1 MKETNKWSVR
11 DVITMVLLSA
21 VLIVIQLVVNMVCM
35 ANDFVSMVL
44 SVGITMFLCAP
55 VYMLMVSRIGK
66 RFVTL
71 IYMTILGV
79 IFLLMGN
86 WFLLPY
92 YVLVGILCEL
102 ILWKEGSCQ
111 KPKRLTAAWTAE
123 PAVQRGQSAAH
134 LVLLGYL
141 LRFCAGKRYGA
152 ELHRFLCALL
162 HLSRLA
168 GLYSAVYDADGLF
181 RLHGGQSADPQAF
194 SEGRRSMRAD
204 ASFAVPVK
212 LWALLCVFA
221 GVTIGGNV
229 LLTCILTG
237 GALLYLVLQR
247 NFRLAASYGCFYLLL
262 ALLLYG
268 IRFHG
273 LRMPV
278 FSEFYVLMFWN
289 LSPVF
294 LVSWDLITTPPG
306 MLSAFLSRLRM
317 PTPFILGLLVVFRFF
332 PTMRTELKGVGRSMK
347 NRGRTAAGQ
356 LLAHPVQ
363 SMEYVLVPFL
373 LRVLQLADQLSVSAV
388 ARGAERP
395 GVRGSYYE
403 KRAGTRDHIAAA
415 VCAIVTASYLV
426 LERSMA

>member
-1 MKETNKWSVR
+1 
-11 DVITMVLLSA
+11 
-21 VLIVIQLVVNMVCM
+21 
-35 ANDFVSMVL
+35 
-44 SVGITMFLCAP
+44 
-55 VYMLMVSRIGK
+55 
-66 RFVTL
+66 
-71 IYMTILGV
+71 
-79 IFLLMGN
+79 
-86 WFLLPY
+86 
-92 YVLVGILCEL
+92 
-102 ILWKEGSCQ
+102 
-111 KPKRLTAAWTAE
+111 
-123 PAVQRGQSAAH
+123 
-134 LVLLGYL
+134 
-141 LRFCAGKRYGA
+141 
-152 ELHRFLCALL
+152 
-162 HLSRLA
+162 
-168 GLYSAVYDADGLF
+168 
-181 RLHGGQSADPQAF
+181 
-194 SEGRRSMRAD
+194 MRAD

-247 NFRLAASYGCFYLLL
+247 N
-262 ALLLYG
+262 
-268 IRFHG
+268 
-273 LRMPV
+273 
-278 FSEFYVLMFWN
+278 
-289 LSPVF
+289 LSPIF

-347 NRGRTAAGQ
+347 NRGLTAAGQ

-403 KRAGTRDHIAAA
+403 KRIGARDHIAAA
-415 VCAIVTASYLV
+415 ACALVTASYLV

>member
-11 DVITMVLLSA
+11 DVITTVLLSA

-111 KPKRLTAAWTAE
+111 KPKRL

-134 LVLLGYL
+134 LVLLGHL
-141 LRFCAGKRYGA
+141 LRFCAGKRHGA

-162 HLSRLA
+162 HLSQLA
-168 GLYSAVYDADGLF
+168 GLYSAVHDADGLF

-289 LSPVF
+289 LSPIF

-347 NRGRTAAGQ
+347 NRGLTAAGR

-403 KRAGTRDHIAAA
+403 QKAGARDRIAAA
-415 VCAIVTASYLV
+415 VCALVTASYLV